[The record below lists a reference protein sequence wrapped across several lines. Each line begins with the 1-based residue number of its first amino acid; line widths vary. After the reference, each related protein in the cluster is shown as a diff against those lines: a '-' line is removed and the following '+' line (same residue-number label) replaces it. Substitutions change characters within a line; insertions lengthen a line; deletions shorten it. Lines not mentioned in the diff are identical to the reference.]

1 MLSVSQIVYI
11 YSIVRKV
18 VVSFERMKKE
28 QENFSY
34 IYLLS
39 DFLLHMVSQH

>member
-11 YSIVRKV
+11 YSIVRK